1 MKTATEILTEKGITY
16 FDMNNKGVFDMVL
29 SAMDEHANQFKSNKL
44 FEFVYCGMTEESS
57 YATIS
62 LHRTREGAEKAMNE
76 HKQKERLQHDKFIE
90 RYKNELKLQ
99 GIEEKD
105 MGMYLDSFQ
114 FGRFKDWHVQEVEIL
129 D

>member
-29 SAMDEHANQFKSNKL
+29 SAMDEHANQFKSNTL

-90 RYKNELKLQ
+90 RYKKNLKKQ
-99 GIEEKD
+99 GVEEND
-105 MGMYLDSFQ
+105 MGMYLESFE
-114 FGRFKDWHVQEVEIL
+114 FGKFKDWGVQEVEIL